1 MSYTDQDVRE
11 GRRLMD
17 DGREN
22 RLVIGDKLLSVTA
35 SGQDSAFDQYCDEIS
50 LNPRTARQYRHTA
63 RMCTPPVRQLVA
75 DSGVHVSYSA
85 LREGA
90 CLALSGKPNNEGY
103 STLRTLLEEAREAG
117 AGRISVPQ
125 YRRALGMGPALQDL
139 LDPTSDMSVAEYLG
153 ALPPAERDKVLRDL
167 VEEDAKVHDA
177 IKRAMDEKRSRDREN
192 PGPECPAASLTRPRP
207 WRGTWYGWVNRP
219 PPVAPLPRTR
229 QRTGRARR
237 HPARQAPGRPVGRI
251 HPDTQG
257 RRGQRSDQCPGEGPQ
272 VARGRD
278 RPRRQPVLPPRGPLV
293 RDRRPV
299 PGGHSP

>member
-1 MSYTDQDVRE
+1 MNYTDQDVRE

-75 DSGVHVSYSA
+75 DSGVHVSYSV

-90 CLALSGKPNNEGY
+90 RLAPSGKPYDEGY
-103 STLRTLLEEAREAG
+103 SKLRSLLEEAREAG
-117 AGRISVPQ
+117 AGRIGVPQ

-153 ALPPAERDKVLRDL
+153 VLPPAERDKVLRDL

-177 IKRAMDEKRSRDREN
+177 IKRAMDEKRRRDREN
-192 PGPECPAASLTRPRP
+192 RGPECGGGKPDKAHAL
-207 WRGTWYGWVNRP
+207 
-219 PPVAPLPRTR
+219 
-229 QRTGRARR
+229 AR
-237 HPARQAPGRPVGRI
+237 
-251 HPDTQG
+251 D
-257 RRGQRSDQCPGEGPQ
+257 
-272 VARGRD
+272 
-278 RPRRQPVLPPRGPLV
+278 LV
-293 RDRRPV
+293 RLRDQATAFMNRYPPSAAVAFTDEQRAACEEALGTLEVLATWIKVRVGSRTVADPDRAV
-299 PGGHSP
+299 SGDLVGV